1 MSIRPKTSEVAP
13 LHRACPGGLT
23 AYAPFLSAPKTQPRV
38 VHKPAG
44 HRGRPGGVA
53 CWIRS
58 LSGLVS
64 VTVAAMTAGCG
75 QPATTPSTQA
85 SNATSATATAGAELL
100 LNEQPA
106 NAKPVAEVR
115 ESAKD
120 GVDVTILGRIGGS
133 QNPWVDGR
141 AAFTIVDPKLD
152 PCGEDEGCPTPWDY
166 CCSTDQLPDN
176 RAMIKFVDAAG
187 DTLEQDA
194 RQLLGVKELQTVV
207 VKGTAKRDETGN
219 LTVLANSV
227 FVMPQT
233 K

>member
-1 MSIRPKTSEVAP
+1 MSSKTM
-13 LHRACPGGLT
+13 
-23 AYAPFLSAPKTQPRV
+23 
-38 VHKPAG
+38 
-44 HRGRPGGVA
+44 
-53 CWIRS
+53 
-58 LSGLVS
+58 SGFIMI
-64 VTVAAMTAGCG
+64 TFAALTAGCG
-75 QPATTPSTQA
+75 QTADAPSTQA
-85 SNATSATATAGAELL
+85 TKPTSVTATASAELL
-100 LNEQPA
+100 LTEQPA
-106 NAKPVAEVR
+106 NAKPVAEVL

-120 GVDVTILGRIGGS
+120 GVDVTILGRIGGA
-133 QNPWVDGR
+133 QNPWVEGR

-207 VKGTAKRDETGN
+207 VKGKAKRDETGN
-219 LTVLANSV
+219 LTVLASAV
-227 FVMPQT
+227 FVMPDT

>member
-1 MSIRPKTSEVAP
+1 MSST
-13 LHRACPGGLT
+13 T
-23 AYAPFLSAPKTQPRV
+23 M
-38 VHKPAG
+38 
-44 HRGRPGGVA
+44 
-53 CWIRS
+53 
-58 LSGLVS
+58 SGFIMI
-64 VTVAAMTAGCG
+64 TFAALTAGCG
-75 QPATTPSTQA
+75 QTADAPSNQATKP
-85 SNATSATATAGAELL
+85 TSVTATASAELL
-100 LNEQPA
+100 LTEQPA
-106 NAKPVAEVR
+106 NAKPVAEVL

-120 GVDVTILGRIGGS
+120 GVDVTILGRIGGA
-133 QNPWVDGR
+133 QNPWVEGR

-207 VKGTAKRDETGN
+207 VKGKAKRDETGN
-219 LTVLANSV
+219 LTVLASAV
-227 FVMPQT
+227 FVMPDT